1 MSDRRQGRSASAQP
15 RDGGAKSGGTA
26 TRAGSGNSGGTPGQG
41 GNGTRQ
47 GNGRAHGVR
56 DQRTRSP
63 GTRSQGRYQ
72 STQARAGAQ
81 AAASPTVRAGTR
93 YGAPLW
99 LQLTALALS
108 LAGLGVSIYLTV
120 AHYTSSS
127 ILACSDNGLVNCAK
141 VTTSPESI
149 IFGIFPVAV
158 LGLAFYVFMVA
169 INTPWAWRSQLPA
182 IWWAR
187 LGGIVV
193 GMAFVLYLVYAEI
206 IEIGNICLWCTS
218 VHVITLL
225 LFAVLVFGASLRS
238 GARAAAKPAR

>member
-1 MSDRRQGRSASAQP
+1 MADRGQARAASAQP
-15 RDGGAKSGGTA
+15 KGGATKDAGTA
-26 TRAGSGNSGGTPGQG
+26 TRARTGNSGGTQG
-41 GNGTRQ
+41 RGSDGTRQ
-47 GNGRAHGVR
+47 SNGRSRGGRPQGA
-56 DQRTRSP
+56 RSQDSYQ
-63 GTRSQGRYQ
+63 GTR
-72 STQARAGAQ
+72 ARAGART
-81 AAASPTVRAGTR
+81 AASPAVRAGAR
-93 YGAPLW
+93 YAAPLW

-108 LAGLGVSIYLTV
+108 LAGLGVSIYMTI

-127 ILACSDNGLVNCAK
+127 ILACSDRGLVNCAK

-149 IFGIFPVAV
+149 IFGIFPVAAV
-158 LGLAFYVFMVA
+158 GLAFYVFMVA

-187 LGGIVV
+187 LGAIVV

-206 IEIGNICLWCTS
+206 VEIGNICLWCTS

-238 GARAAAKPAR
+238 GAGAAAQPAR